1 MYLHVG
7 NDRIIR
13 IGRILGIFDADT
25 ATVSEVT
32 KKYLS
37 AADAERRVSFSSE
50 EIPKS
55 FILYTEEDRGGE
67 ERFCICF
74 SPLSTA
80 SLEGRLEKGQEE
92 WKWQKK

>member
-13 IGRILGIFDADT
+13 IERILGIFDADT
-25 ATVSEVT
+25 ATVSEIT

-37 AADAERRVSFSSE
+37 AADVEKRVSFTSE

-55 FILYTEEDRGGE
+55 FILYREESGGF
-67 ERFCICF
+67 RICF

-80 SLEGRLEKGQEE
+80 SLSGRLEKGQED
-92 WKWQKK
+92 WQWQKK